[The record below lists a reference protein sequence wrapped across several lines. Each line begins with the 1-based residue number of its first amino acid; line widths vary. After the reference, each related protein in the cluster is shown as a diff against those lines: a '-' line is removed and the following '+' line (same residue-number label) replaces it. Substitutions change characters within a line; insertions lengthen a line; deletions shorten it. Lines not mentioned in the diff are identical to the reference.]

1 MMFLKRTKTV
11 EWIMREE
18 EIIQS
23 ELREYSENNQSDGV
37 A

>member
-1 MMFLKRTKTV
+1 
-11 EWIMREE
+11 MREE

-37 A
+37 AQGEYGVAYTRNV

>member
-1 MMFLKRTKTV
+1 
-11 EWIMREE
+11 MREE

-37 A
+37 AYTRNV